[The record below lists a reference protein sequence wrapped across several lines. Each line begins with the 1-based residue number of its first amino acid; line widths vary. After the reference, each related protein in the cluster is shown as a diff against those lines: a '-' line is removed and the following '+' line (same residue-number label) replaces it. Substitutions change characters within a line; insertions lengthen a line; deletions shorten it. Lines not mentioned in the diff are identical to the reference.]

1 MNFLKRNWKILLVA
15 VFFFVFGSA
24 LMHQCGPK
32 KTTVIQDY
40 NFDSLKL
47 AKEVFKL
54 QIQNAK
60 DSMTAIIKARDEKI
74 ADLTKTIVAT
84 KKTNSEEL
92 ASIPVTDS
100 MRVSKRDHV
109 EGQQAITML
118 PMIEAKVCMLE
129 EQVADC
135 NKVIANREEYIMH
148 LDSAI
153 VECIQ
158 EAKKV
163 VKEKN
168 TAIQDKE
175 KAEKKIRNLK
185 KWGIITTA
193 TTGMM
198 VIGMFVVR

>member
-1 MNFLKRNWKILLVA
+1 MKFLKENWKVLLVA
-15 VFFFVFGSA
+15 VFFFAFGGA
-24 LMHQCGPK
+24 LMHQCGPQ
-32 KTTVIQDY
+32 KTIVLQDY
-40 NFDSLKL
+40 NFDSLNL
-47 AKEVFKL
+47 AKDVFAL
-54 QIQNAK
+54 QMKNTK

-74 ADLTKTIVAT
+74 TDLTKKIAAT

-100 MRVSKRDHV
+100 IKVSKRNHV
-109 EGQQAITML
+109 EGQHAITML
-118 PMIEAKVCMLE
+118 PLIEAKVCMLE

-135 NKVIANREEYIMH
+135 NKVIENREEYI
-148 LDSAI
+148 AYQETVI
-153 VECIQ
+153 EECIN

-198 VIGMFVVR
+198 IIGMFVVR